1 MRWVDQLLS
10 KVSHIQKVY
19 FIGFRSKQ
27 GWELFNTSQQ
37 KGQESSQ
44 VIITSSHSSL
54 YNWILVIICQ
64 SADVNAI
71 TPLLHTIITSLLH
84 TIITSGNSDPKLN
97 KLPGPTVS
105 PKPTV
110 PSLYIQAW
118 LTMGKIFIVDGKLAN
133 NFITLFVQVWSLTW
147 HYSITTVL
155 KNYFLENT
163 LKRYPRDNSS
173 GYVRKTYSYVTFLK
187 QSCSPKAILFVMGS
201 LCIW

>member
-44 VIITSSHSSL
+44 VIITSSNSSL

-71 TPLLHTIITSLLH
+71 TPLLH

-118 LTMGKIFIVDGKLAN
+118 LTMGKIFIVGGKLA
-133 NFITLFVQVWSLTW
+133 IILLLFLYRFG
-147 HYSITTVL
+147 H
-155 KNYFLENT
+155 
-163 LKRYPRDNSS
+163 
-173 GYVRKTYSYVTFLK
+173 
-187 QSCSPKAILFVMGS
+187 
-201 LCIW
+201 

>member
-19 FIGFRSKQ
+19 FIGFR
-27 GWELFNTSQQ
+27 
-37 KGQESSQ
+37 SSQ

-71 TPLLHTIITSLLH
+71 TPLLH

-133 NFITLFVQVWSLTW
+133 NFITLFVRVWSLTW

-155 KNYFLENT
+155 KNYFLENS
-163 LKRYPRDNSS
+163 LKRYPHDNSS
-173 GYVRKTYSYVTFLK
+173 GYLRKTYSYVTFLK